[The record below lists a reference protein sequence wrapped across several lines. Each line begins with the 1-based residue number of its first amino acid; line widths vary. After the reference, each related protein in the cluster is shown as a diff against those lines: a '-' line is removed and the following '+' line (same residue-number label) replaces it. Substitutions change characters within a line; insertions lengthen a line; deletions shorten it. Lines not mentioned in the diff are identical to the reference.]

1 MALLDLNALSADAV
15 QRMGEQE
22 ADTLAMAP
30 PPLAAPVAAG
40 GAAAEPQ
47 GTPKS
52 AFDRTHVGAKGA
64 ELFSGMVAHE
74 MARLFPSVAASL
86 K

>member
-1 MALLDLNALSADAV
+1 
-15 QRMGEQE
+15 MGQQE

-30 PPLAAPVAAG
+30 PPSAVTPAAS

-52 AFDRTHVGAKGA
+52 AFDRTHVGPKGA
-64 ELFSGMVAHE
+64 ELFSGMVARDL
-74 MARLFPSVAASL
+74 ARLVPPVAASL